1 MASCF
6 KAALGLNAPKP
17 NVRRLSMTSVASQAI
32 GSSLANGAVALD
44 SVKRIP
50 ESTWR
55 AEAENHQN
63 RIHELLRPGLTHT
76 TDPLN
81 SGTQRRTLWSR
92 QNQRELSCAQRQRPV
107 VWTGL
112 DPRHPVYNFLI
123 EYYGLKGVKGVKRL
137 ARWSPPLD
145 GRHGVLLEGATADDL
160 ANAMLHLRGAVL
172 HDEGIVYNPSTFFR
186 TSKQAVSS
194 NSSSPSDLSDSPD
207 ETHSSLVRAAT
218 PYLWY
223 RSVLQQTLTA
233 EPVLHCHGLHE
244 WAMQYHP
251 DPTAPP
257 PASAKY
263 QAHLELRVPRNIV
276 NAVVE
281 RRGVHCTHVDALRY
295 FSPAAA
301 PLNHHGA
308 VLHRLDQL
316 RLEQPACVHAHMDLL
331 KLAIKLQPFCDAT
344 LLQRVLHVALQARS
358 LDVAASPYDATK
370 YGVGIVPIETEEG
383 RLDYRTRQAELM
395 HQTEPVRQELLTAY
409 NDFLSAAFAPD
420 ILHQANAA
428 PSRERFA
435 RAEPGGL
442 PWRRNLL
449 EESQA

>member
-1 MASCF
+1 
-6 KAALGLNAPKP
+6 
-17 NVRRLSMTSVASQAI
+17 MTSAMSQPIA
-32 GSSLANGAVALD
+32 SSLADVPALG

-55 AEAENHQN
+55 AEAETHQN
-63 RIHELLRPGLTHT
+63 RILELIRPGLTHS

-81 SGTQRRTLWSR
+81 SGK
-92 QNQRELSCAQRQRPV
+92 QRQRTALQLSRRKQESLSSSPRP

-137 ARWSPPLD
+137 ARWSPSPH
-145 GRHGVLLEGATADDL
+145 RNGVLLEGANVDDL
-160 ANAMLHLRGAVL
+160 ADAVLHLRGAVL
-172 HDEGIVYNPSTFFR
+172 HNEGIVYNPSTFFS
-186 TSKQAVSS
+186 TSKQVV
-194 NSSSPSDLSDSPD
+194 SSSPSDSTDNPTD
-207 ETHSSLVRAAT
+207 ETNSHLSLVRAAT

-233 EPVLHCHGLHE
+233 EPVLYCHGLHE

-263 QAHLELRVPRNIV
+263 QAHLELRVDRSIV

-331 KLAIKLQPFCDAT
+331 KLALKLEPFCDAA

-358 LDVAASPYDATK
+358 LDVAASPYNATM
-370 YGVGIVPIETEEG
+370 YGVGIVSIETEEG
-383 RLDYRTRQAELM
+383 RLEYRTRQADLM
-395 HQTEPVRQELLTAY
+395 HQAEPVRQELLTAY

-420 ILHQANAA
+420 ILHQAQAA

-442 PWRRNLL
+442 PWRRNLVD
-449 EESQA
+449 ETQA

>member
-1 MASCF
+1 M
-6 KAALGLNAPKP
+6 
-17 NVRRLSMTSVASQAI
+17 SMTSVVVAAASQSIA
-32 GSSLANGAVALD
+32 SSCDIVAAALD
-44 SVKRIP
+44 SIQRIP

-63 RIHELLRPGLTHT
+63 CIHELLGPGLTHT

-81 SGTQRRTLWSR
+81 SGTQRQTLESR
-92 QNQRELSCAQRQRPV
+92 RRRQRESSSSGTQRL

-137 ARWSPPLD
+137 ARWSPRPN
-145 GRHGVLLEGATADDL
+145 GCHGVLLEGANGDDIAD
-160 ANAMLHLRGAVL
+160 AVLHLRGAVL
-172 HDEGIVYNPSTFFR
+172 HDEGIVYNPSTFFGR
-186 TSKQAVSS
+186 SKHAVSS
-194 NSSSPSDLSDSPD
+194 RPSDLTDNPD
-207 ETHSSLVRAAT
+207 ETNNSDSLVRAAT

-233 EPVLHCHGLHE
+233 EPVLYCHGLHE

-263 QAHLELRVPRNIV
+263 QAHLALRVPRHIV

-331 KLAIKLQPFCDAT
+331 KLTLKLEPFCDAA

-358 LDVAASPYDATK
+358 LDVAASPYDATMH
-370 YGVGIVPIETEEG
+370 GVGIVPIETEAG

-395 HQTEPVRQELLTAY
+395 HQAEPVRRDLLTAY
-409 NDFLSAAFAPD
+409 NDFLSAAFAPE
-420 ILHQANAA
+420 ILHQAEAA

-442 PWRRNLL
+442 PWRRNLVQ
-449 EESQA
+449 ESPA